1 MQIEG
6 YKMVALYS
14 SAFFFGVILIYF
26 LIYRKNSHGLH
37 SINVYTYCYALYTLS
52 IPISYSIFGSSFSYI
67 EQFLLVQ
74 NIGLFGLLLSVILG
88 KLLFPVR
95 HYYSFLF
102 SLKNDYFFYI
112 TFVLLFALYL
122 IYLQIYKG
130 GLINYLTVGYQY
142 GEDISTAEKLLGVF
156 SIHPLSALISVYF
169 ICYFGKSRTK
179 TILCLAIAFML
190 TVLLS
195 VGGHRN
201 LALWLLSPLLVFACY
216 KGLKLKITYSVIFTL
231 VIYSVGM
238 LVGIFRH
245 YGFGD
250 LEGFKNALSN
260 GFEMFDPRSQE
271 LVTSYNVMTYWFD
284 GSAAH
289 FDLYPFESY
298 ILGLV
303 NLLPKF
309 IFPVND
315 TSIADRFSAEYA
327 VPGEG
332 LGFSINLEA
341 LLNLGFVGPFIIA
354 FVLGSGLLWL
364 NKKAYG
370 FNFKLIPFCIYLNLP
385 AVALNLNR
393 IDFATVTKLLMIKVL
408 FMAFIFFIFVRTK
421 PNKIFQSKE

>member
-1 MQIEG
+1 MI
-6 YKMVALYS
+6 AFYS
-14 SAFFFGVILIYF
+14 SSFIFGIILVYL
-26 LIYRKNSHGLH
+26 LIYRKNACGLH

-52 IPISYSIFGSSFSYI
+52 IPISYSVFGSSFSYI

-74 NIGLFGLLLSVILG
+74 NFGLYGLLFSVILG
-88 KLLFPVR
+88 KLLFPVQQ
-95 HYYSFLF
+95 YYSYSF
-102 SLKNDYFFYI
+102 SLKSDYLFYVS
-112 TFVLLFALYL
+112 FALLFALY
-122 IYLQIYKG
+122 IFYIQIYKG

-169 ICYFGKSRTK
+169 ICYFGKSRVH
-179 TILCLAIAFML
+179 TILCLGIAFVL

-201 LALWLLSPLLVFACY
+201 LALWLLSPLLIFACY
-216 KGLKLKITYSVIFTL
+216 KGLKLKIARSIIFTL
-231 VIYSVGM
+231 SIYSVGM

-250 LEGFKNALSN
+250 LEGFRSALSN

-271 LVTSYNVMTYWFD
+271 LVTSYNVMSYWFD
-284 GSAAH
+284 GSAAR

-315 TSIADRFSAEYA
+315 TSIADSFSAAYA

-341 LLNLGFVGPFIIA
+341 LLNLGFIGPFVVA
-354 FVLGSGLLWL
+354 FILGAGLLWL
-364 NKKAYG
+364 NRKAYG
-370 FNFKLIPFCIYLNLP
+370 PIFKLIPFCIYLNLP

-393 IDFATVTKLLMIKVL
+393 IDFATVIKLLMIKVI
-408 FMAFIFFIFVRTK
+408 FMAFIFFLFVRTR
-421 PNKIFQSKE
+421 PNQI